1 MARKQ
6 RIHYEGALYHVMA
19 RGNNGEYILKTD
31 ENKKSY
37 IDIVRR
43 YKVEVCNKDDYL
55 VHLVKYKKRQT

>member
-1 MARKQ
+1 
-6 RIHYEGALYHVMA
+6 MA